1 MADAISEPMLE
12 IWQPVTWQEFCQLTR
27 RKDYE
32 KGRFY
37 FDHGYMKL
45 EMSPL
50 GFNHS
55 RDNAVVARLI
65 SLFATLNNISILEL
79 TNVTLRKAQKQQA
92 QPDSSF
98 YISDRATFP
107 PRSNEPIDLDQYS
120 APTLV
125 IEIASTTL
133 SDDLGKKRLLYERL
147 GVGEYWVIDTNTTQI
162 TALEMIDGGS
172 REIRV
177 SQVLPALSIAIA
189 EETLEKS
196 RNQDDGEVNRWLM
209 EMFTQP

>member
-1 MADAISEPMLE
+1 MVNAISEPIQE

-27 RKDYE
+27 REEYE

-79 TNVTLRKAQKQQA
+79 TNVTLRKA
-92 QPDSSF
+92 
-98 YISDRATFP
+98 
-107 PRSNEPIDLDQYS
+107 
-120 APTLV
+120 
-125 IEIASTTL
+125 
-133 SDDLGKKRLLYERL
+133 
-147 GVGEYWVIDTNTTQI
+147 
-162 TALEMIDGGS
+162 
-172 REIRV
+172 
-177 SQVLPALSIAIA
+177 
-189 EETLEKS
+189 
-196 RNQDDGEVNRWLM
+196 
-209 EMFTQP
+209 

>member
-1 MADAISEPMLE
+1 MVNDISEPIQE

-27 RKDYE
+27 REEYE

-79 TNVTLRKAQKQQA
+79 TNVTLRKAQKQEA

-98 YISDRATFP
+98 YIGDRATFP
-107 PRSNEPIDLDQYS
+107 PRSNEPINLDQYL

-125 IEIASTTL
+125 IEVASTTL

-147 GVGEYWVIDTNTTQI
+147 GVREYWVIDTNTTQI
-162 TALEMIDGGS
+162 TAFEMIDGGS
-172 REIRV
+172 RAIEV

-209 EMFTQP
+209 QIFTQQ